1 MGGLL
6 LFTERTREIGLR
18 KAIGAKRE
26 DISTQFLIESIALT
40 FSGGVIGLILGWTVS
55 YVITSLGL
63 LQTKVTLSS
72 VLLAF
77 GVSAAIGIV
86 FGYYPAKRAASLNPI
101 NALRFE

>member
-1 MGGLL
+1 M
-6 LFTERTREIGLR
+6 FTERTREIGLR